1 MSVFEDLLEVHY
13 NAETRIEGLRHID
26 TLREALDRIAAPP
39 VDVSLILDWGTL
51 SYIAGGL
58 DVEPE
63 VTGHVPREH
72 VELRPEKVELALDT
86 DALVF
91 GQESGTSWAVALDS
105 HAVRYDNT
113 IADHSKVVAID
124 FTDE

>member
-1 MSVFEDLLEVHY
+1 MSLFEDVLEVHY
-13 NAETRIEGLRHID
+13 NAENRVEGVRHID
-26 TLREALDRIAAPP
+26 TLRKALREIATPP
-39 VDVSLILDWGTL
+39 EDATVVLDWGSL
-51 SYIAGGL
+51 AYIAGGL

-72 VELRPEKVELALDT
+72 VELRPEKIELALDT

-91 GQESGTSWAVALDS
+91 GQESGMSWGVVLDP
-105 HAVRYDNT
+105 HAVRYDNS